1 MASDTI
7 GGKPREYYS
16 REAIRQRAAER
27 KTQRQLESAYSG
39 MSAEDKAA
47 SQEYYSGQM
56 AGIDSGAGT
65 DEEKAAAKKAL
76 LEQQIANPYATGD
89 SAYDQYANALLA
101 GYNQQKKAL
110 GNASGSAEEALQR
123 QMELAI
129 TQMERQRP
137 EVEESYQDA
146 QRQAYIQQMQAKK
159 NIGQQLSAMG
169 LNGGAAE
176 SSLLDLENNY
186 GSQRAAYTRDRD
198 KAMRDIDNQIGDA
211 RAQAA
216 IQAAQLEAQYEQ
228 ALAELAGNFGNS
240 LASAKLQAQLGAL
253 DAETAAKQLE
263 ADLEQQEWERAFKI
277 QEADRDWQLALDN
290 LAWQKEKYGASQT
303 PQTPAGNTGGN
314 TGFEIQTDET
324 GEEDEQEVST
334 VPTVPAL
341 DYNSILNSTRNAVQ
355 LGGATGGDVAAYLLN
370 QRLAGNLTDEQ
381 LITLANQYG
390 AADALS
396 MMLQ

>member
-16 REAIRQRAAER
+16 KEAIRQRAAER

-56 AGIDSGAGT
+56 AGIDSGTGT

-89 SAYDQYANALLA
+89 SAYDQYANVLLA

-228 ALAELAGNFGNS
+228 ALAELVGNFGNS

-314 TGFEIQTDET
+314 DFDIPTDDDDLNEGQET
-324 GEEDEQEVST
+324 SVLLTPEQLAAYNGSANNMRGVLQRNGSGEE
-334 VPTVPAL
+334 
-341 DYNSILNSTRNAVQ
+341 I
-355 LGGATGGDVAAYLLN
+355 AAYLLN
-370 QRLAGNLTDEQ
+370 QFKAGNLTMDQ
-381 LITLANQYG
+381 AAVLASQYG
-390 AADALS
+390 AADVLDR
-396 MMLQ
+396 MLQ